1 MICCYV
7 LLLAVTIAQRE
18 FVSEH
23 GISSQHVNKLTEKEE
38 LK

>member
-18 FVSEH
+18 FACER
-23 GISSQHVNKLTEKEE
+23 GISSQHVNKFTEKEV